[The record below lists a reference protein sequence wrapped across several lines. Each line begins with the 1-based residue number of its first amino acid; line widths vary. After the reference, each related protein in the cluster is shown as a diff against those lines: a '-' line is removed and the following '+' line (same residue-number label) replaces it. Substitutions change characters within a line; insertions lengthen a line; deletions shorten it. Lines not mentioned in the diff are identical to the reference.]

1 MPKVPHEVIAEQYQL
16 KATFFSNSLEK
27 DGYVGLFEFAKFNLK
42 KLDGVLDW
50 SSYADFKISDDSF
63 RSLQRDGLSLTQH
76 LCHPNALISN
86 PKYLTYFRCIAA
98 ISQKGLK
105 TLSGVSAV
113 DRLEA
118 GVADMTPRQA
128 LLLAKTINEN
138 LNAIYSISLPHEEKL
153 KGLMYATAGTTLD
166 GSWRN
171 NIGAEGERVIR
182 TLFLKELLENSELL
196 KVTDKDGVDYGAD
209 LIDSSWLDEK
219 TASLSSAVTTNGAV
233 VLFGSEP
240 DITLLNKDSKTVG
253 GIEIKAG
260 IDPAGALER
269 LGAMMKSFENIRSAS
284 SEAETI
290 LVASC
295 ITDEVDQRLRSMR
308 GVRTFILTD
317 VIQNNGSQGT
327 RLMNIMRASIGLT
340 ASYY

>member
-1 MPKVPHEVIAEQYQL
+1 MPKVPQEVIAEQYQL

-27 DGYVGLFEFAKFNLK
+27 DGYVGLFEFAKLNLK
-42 KLDGVLDW
+42 KLDRVLDW
-50 SSYADFKISDDSF
+50 TRYADFKISEESLL
-63 RSLQRDGLSLTQH
+63 SLQRDGLSLAQH

-86 PKYLTYFRCIAA
+86 PKYLAYFRCISA

-118 GVADMTPRQA
+118 GVAEMTPQQA
-128 LLLAKTINEN
+128 LQLSATINEN
-138 LNAIYSISLPHEEKL
+138 LNAIYSVSLPHEEKL

-171 NIGAEGERVIR
+171 KIGAEGERLIR
-182 TLFLKELLENSELL
+182 TLFLKELLGNAELS
-196 KVTDKDGVDYGAD
+196 KVTDKDGVDYGAE
-209 LIDSSWLDEK
+209 LINPSWLDEN
-219 TASLSSAVTTNGAV
+219 TASLSSAITTNGAV

-240 DITLLNKDSKTVG
+240 DITLLSRDSITVG

-295 ITDEVDQRLRSMR
+295 ITDEVEQRLRGMR

-317 VIQNNGSQGT
+317 VIQNNKSQGT

-340 ASYY
+340 ASFY